1 MRQGRPVHPELQRL
15 LDERAII
22 DVCIRYA
29 TAIDDRD
36 WDRLRSCFTPDAVG
50 IYHADRQLDGRAAIE
65 EAIRTAVTPLDRT
78 QHLVGTF
85 VVDLTGDEATSRCQL
100 HAQHVRAGVPG
111 GEQYVIAGC
120 YRDRFT
126 RTADGWRIRER
137 RLDRWWTAGNPAV
150 TARRPAHRVE

>member
-1 MRQGRPVHPELQRL
+1 MHPEIQQL
-15 LDERAII
+15 LDERAIV

-29 TAIDDRD
+29 DAIDDRD
-36 WDRLRSCFTPDAVG
+36 WDRFRSCFTPDAVG
-50 IYHADRQLDGRAAIE
+50 IYHADRPLHGRAAIE
-65 EAIRTAVTPLDRT
+65 DTIRTAVAPLGRT

-85 VVDLTGDEATSRCQL
+85 VVDLAGDEATSRCYL
-100 HAQHVRAGVPG
+100 HAQHVREGVPG

-150 TARRPAHRVE
+150 TARGAAHRVE